1 MPTRIDHVIVAGRD
15 LDALEAL
22 YARLGFSVS
31 GGGTHPHL
39 GTRNRIVVLGQDYV
53 ELLGVADVEMAS
65 PVLTRRL
72 FNTDTGWVG
81 FAVQSDDIARETEAM
96 RSRGVDVRGPIPG
109 RLVAPGGS
117 TRSWRVTMIGDDDLW
132 AAAEP
137 LPFLIQHDT
146 TGEDHWRE
154 LAGAEGV
161 AAHPN
166 GAQRVSAVYLAV
178 RDLEA
183 AAASFARAYS
193 LQGGA
198 SRYDDFLRADAVTLP
213 LASDGERIV
222 LARPAGSGPVQR
234 RLDDVGEGVCAVS
247 LTVASRAETEA
258 ELRRRGIGYVGAS
271 DSVWVTEREMAGAP
285 LAFTSQQ

>member
-15 LDALEAL
+15 FDALEAT
-22 YARLGFSVS
+22 YARLGFSVT

-53 ELLGVADVEMAS
+53 ELLSVADAETAS

-72 FNTDTGWVG
+72 SGADIGWVG
-81 FAVQSDDIARETEAM
+81 FAVQSDDIARETGAM
-96 RSRGVDVRGPIPG
+96 RSRGVDARGPIPG

-117 TRSWRVTMIGDDDLW
+117 TRRWRVTMIGEDDLW

-146 TGEDHWRE
+146 TGEEHQRE

-166 GAQRVSAVYLAV
+166 GAKRVGAVYLAV
-178 RDLEA
+178 RDLEY

-198 SRYDDFLRADAVTLP
+198 PRYDDFLKADTVTLP
-213 LASDGERIV
+213 LANDGERIV

-234 RLDDVGEGVCAVS
+234 RIDDAGEGVCAVS
-247 LTVASRAETEA
+247 VTVASRAEAEA
-258 ELRRRGIGYVGAS
+258 ELRRCGIGYVGTG
-271 DSVWVTEREMAGAP
+271 DDVWVAERETSGAP